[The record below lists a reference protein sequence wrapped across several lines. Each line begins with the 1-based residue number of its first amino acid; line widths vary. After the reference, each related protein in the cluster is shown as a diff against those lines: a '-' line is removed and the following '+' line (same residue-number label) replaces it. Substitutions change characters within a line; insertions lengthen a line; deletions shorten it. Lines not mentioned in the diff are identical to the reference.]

1 VRALVTLWVAATVVG
16 CAGTPPKAEPT
27 PSPTPTSFRML
38 TINELALPVT
48 VLPAGTKVVTDGP
61 FSLRDL
67 AAYENGS
74 SPVEIEALLVRNGY
88 LSSYFR
94 EFDFPNEGK
103 SSKGSLLVIVLF
115 TNAAGAQ
122 TALTELADA
131 RRGWHEMSLGGTI
144 GERSRG
150 MIGDFSGSNTGPDPI
165 SVADVLFSEA
175 NALLI
180 ARTIDDIGTVNP
192 QEAIQFAKAELAWLR
207 H

>member
-1 VRALVTLWVAATVVG
+1 MLWVAATVVG

-27 PSPTPTSFRML
+27 PSPTPTTFRML
-38 TINELALPVT
+38 TINELALPVSL
-48 VLPAGTKVVTDGP
+48 LPAGTKVVTDGQ
-61 FSLRDL
+61 FALRDL

-74 SPVEIEALLVRNGY
+74 SPLLIEALLVRSGY

-94 EFDFPNEGK
+94 EFELPNEGK
-103 SSKGSLLVIVLF
+103 SSKGSLMVIVLF
-115 TNAAGAQ
+115 TDAAGAQ

-131 RRGWHEMSLGGTI
+131 RIGWHEMSLGGTI

-150 MIGDFSGSNTGPDPI
+150 MVGDFGGSNTGLDPI

-180 ARTIDDIGTVNP
+180 ARTTDDIGTVNP
-192 QEAIQFAKAELAWLR
+192 QEAIEFAKAELAWLR